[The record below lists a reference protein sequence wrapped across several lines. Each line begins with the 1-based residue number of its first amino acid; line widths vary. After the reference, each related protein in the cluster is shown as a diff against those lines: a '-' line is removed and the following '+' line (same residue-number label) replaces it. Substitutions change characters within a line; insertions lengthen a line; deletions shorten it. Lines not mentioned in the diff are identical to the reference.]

1 MYFASNLSDSIQR
14 TDYKAHLSLFDYKLQ
29 ALNGLWKARKT
40 AQIMMDEVI
49 AERSKRLQLQKESL
63 REFHISGQ
71 PSTVASELTLLM
83 LFPLLESQTKSDPSL
98 RSKITDLLSDFF
110 QKSPPMSIKV

>member
-14 TDYKAHLSLFDYKLQ
+14 TDYKAHVSLFDYKLQ